1 MANPEVTLPDKEAI
15 QQQEE
20 ALEKKNKWMYPV
32 LITVLTLIF
41 AAGFIYGI
49 QLVLNM
55 EGAFPPV
62 ILTEGK
68 TKAPGTNAEVLA
80 YLNDVVQ
87 TALDEKPA
95 AASEWKFR
103 VNGDTISCGG
113 SEALQK
119 TLSFLADPAEDYL
132 SGCVEK
138 QAVGFGGDFG
148 GVLSLPEI
156 TESDIESFTCDYIY
170 YSCRNCGVQSAEPVE
185 ACENC
190 GSDRP
195 YDMHYRDQYTVTVEL
210 VNTPELAQR
219 LFHPQPEDVEAA
231 VSPVLAGYAQLEDVT
246 SENKRLCISFVTDRA
261 TDELKTLVYR
271 KEAAVSAAV
280 RFAGDYA
287 SLGSADCGA
296 DISEETLYS
305 FTWPAAE
312 LNKHTLTMAP
322 GKKEQLTAE
331 RICDDPKAYE
341 ITWTSSDESVVTVDQ
356 KGYVKACKKLGDQPG
371 KATVTASF
379 VFNGKTYSDS
389 CEITVKVSV
398 EYIQINKHNLTLR
411 TGETETLKARVAS
424 DNKGFAMEKPTVQTV
439 SWFTTDESVATV
451 DKNGSV
457 TAVGPGTCTV
467 YALSDDEYYR
477 ASCEV
482 TVKE

>member
-1 MANPEVTLPDKEAI
+1 MANPEVTVPDKRDI

-62 ILTEGK
+62 VLTEGK
-68 TKAPGTNAEVLA
+68 TKAPETNAEALA
-80 YLNDVVQ
+80 YLNGVVQ

-95 AASEWKFR
+95 ASSEWKFR
-103 VNGDTISCGG
+103 VNGDSITCGG
-113 SEALQK
+113 SDALK
-119 TLSFLADPAEDYL
+119 TTLAFLAEPAEDYI
-132 SGCVEK
+132 SGKVEK
-138 QAVGFGGDFG
+138 QSVGFGGDFG
-148 GVLSLPEI
+148 GALTLPEI
-156 TESDIESFTCDYIY
+156 TENDIVSFTCDYIY
-170 YSCRNCGVQSAEPVE
+170 YSCRSCGLQSPEPVE
-185 ACENC
+185 SCESC

-195 YDMHYRDQYTVTVEL
+195 YDMHYRDLYTVTVEL
-210 VNTPELAQR
+210 ANTPELAQR
-219 LFHPQPEDVEAA
+219 LFDPQPEEVEAA
-231 VSPVLAGYAQLEDVT
+231 IAPAIADFAQLHNVET
-246 SENKRLCISFVTDRA
+246 ENTRLCISFVTDRA
-261 TDELKTLVYR
+261 TDELKKLVYR
-271 KEAAVSAAV
+271 KEAAATASVQ
-280 RFAGDYA
+280 FTGDYA

-296 DISEETLYS
+296 AFTEETVYS
-305 FTWPAAE
+305 FTWPAVE
-312 LNKHTLTMAP
+312 LNKHTLTLAP
-322 GKKEQLTAE
+322 GKKEQITAE

-341 ITWTSSDESVVTVDQ
+341 ITWSSSDESVVSVDQ
-356 KGYVKACKKLGDQPG
+356 KGYVKACKKLGDKPG
-371 KATVTASF
+371 KATVMASYE
-379 VFNGKTYSDS
+379 FNGKTYSDS

-398 EYIQINKHNLTLR
+398 EYIQINKHNLTLK
-411 TGETETLKARVAS
+411 TDETETLKARVAS

-451 DKNGSV
+451 DENGCV
-457 TAVGPGTCTV
+457 TAKGPGTCTV